1 MITEN
6 DKDLLAALNGL
17 SAERRLDK
25 IREGVKELY
34 LLEDE
39 AAMFRKMLKKIFDL
53 FAEYTGK
60 ETNDK
65 EVEEFMQYFANVERI
80 KEEA

>member
-1 MITEN
+1 MITKN
-6 DKDLLAALNGL
+6 DKDLLATLNGL

-39 AAMFRKMLKKIFDL
+39 AAMFRKMLMKL
-53 FAEYTGK
+53 FNLYIEATGK
-60 ETNDK
+60 AIDDK